1 MLASSFQEFPQIA
14 PLADLFQRL
23 ALRLVLA
30 HYFLTPQ
37 LLHVMVDLEWDLPR
51 HRSMDPSL
59 ILTLLN
65 GSTRRLQLL
74 VLVRRQQRPQVAQAV
89 ATALMER
96 LQQRP
101 QVAQAVA
108 AALMERLQQLS
119 QVAQAVAT
127 ALMERLQQLS
137 QVAQAVATA
146 LMERLQ
152 QRPQVAQ
159 AVDSVALMKIE
170 LHR

>member
-1 MLASSFQEFPQIA
+1 MLASSFQKFPQIA

-30 HYFLTPQ
+30 HYVLTPQ

-51 HRSMDPSL
+51 HQSMDPPL

-65 GSTRRLQLL
+65 GSTPPLLLL
-74 VLVRRQQRPQVAQAV
+74 VLV
-89 ATALMER
+89 R

-108 AALMERLQQLS
+108 AAWMERLQQLS

-127 ALMERLQQLS
+127 AWMERLQQRP